1 MRSSRLPRR
10 PSVVEPVLVEND
22 VWPEFVAAVQSLGNT
37 WTSPD
42 GAATYELHFDEEAR
56 RLEVFGPDDDA
67 QLLEL
72 ATAVHDA
79 AGGIWSGEVLRQT
92 AAAWGYSPGKQT

>member
-1 MRSSRLPRR
+1 MP
-10 PSVVEPVLVEND
+10 EPVLVEDD
-22 VWPEFVAAVQSLGNT
+22 VWPEFVEAVRSLGAS

-42 GAATYELHFDEEAR
+42 RRATYELRFDEAAR

-72 ATAVHDA
+72 AAAVHDA
-79 AGGIWSGEVLRQT
+79 AGGIWSGDAVRQT
-92 AAAWGYSPGKQT
+92 AALWGFTP

>member
-1 MRSSRLPRR
+1 MSDART
-10 PSVVEPVLVEND
+10 PVLVEDD
-22 VWPEFVAAVQSLGNT
+22 VWPEFTDAVRSLGEQ

-42 GAATYELHFDEEAR
+42 GSATYDLRFDEASR

-72 ATAVHDA
+72 AKAVHDA
-79 AGGIWSGEVLRQT
+79 AGGIWSGEAVAQT
-92 AAAWGYSPGKQT
+92 AAIWGM

>member
-1 MRSSRLPRR
+1 MSADRT
-10 PSVVEPVLVEND
+10 PVLVEED
-22 VWPEFVAAVQSLGNT
+22 VWPEFVEAVASLGER

-42 GAATYELHFDEEAR
+42 GTASYELRFDRGSR

-72 ATAVHDA
+72 AKAVHDA
-79 AGGIWSGEVLRQT
+79 AGGIWSADAVHET
-92 AAAWGYSPGKQT
+92 AVIWGM